1 MELCFK
7 CFRSFQA
14 YCPGPSG
21 RSEPSFGRRK
31 RSVSESPTEFDGTA
45 EPLIGGDDMEDDD
58 EVSVVNGTVVH
69 DSKVHKN
76 GTKDTDESN
85 ADDLEA
91 NASEMPEQVREM
103 IEVNQDVHNLLAADQ
118 KVIKSLVHFIPC
130 RSSSPVK
137 KCNKTPWPERWLLRR
152 KLSA

>member
-1 MELCFK
+1 M
-7 CFRSFQA
+7 
-14 YCPGPSG
+14 
-21 RSEPSFGRRK
+21 
-31 RSVSESPTEFDGTA
+31 SESPTEFDGTA
-45 EPLIGGDDMEDDD
+45 EPLIGDDMEDDD

-69 DSKVHKN
+69 DSKMHKN

-118 KVIKSLVHFIPC
+118 KVIKSLVPFIHC
-130 RSSSPVK
+130 RSSNHVK
-137 KCNKTPWPERWLLRR
+137 KCNKTPLPGRWLLRK